1 MIMNWSDLF
10 QDALF
15 AAIAAIGFACI
26 SRPVNRAYG
35 FCALI
40 AALGHSLRYILLHS
54 ALADGHIVVA
64 TLVASVLVGVLA
76 VLSSQII
83 RSPAE
88 TLLFPALLPMIP
100 GIYAYK
106 AAAALAMCVMRDS
119 ADTFMRYYPIFTFNA
134 LTVGCILL
142 AMIVG
147 ATLPVVALKK
157 LSFTAT
163 R

>member
-1 MIMNWSDLF
+1 MNWSDLF

-26 SRPVNRAYG
+26 SRPVTRAYG

-40 AALGHSLRYILLHS
+40 AALGHSLRYLLLH
-54 ALADGHIVVA
+54 AAFADVHIVAA
-64 TLVASVLVGVLA
+64 TLVASVLVGIMA

-83 RSPAE
+83 HSPAE

-106 AAAALAMCVMRDS
+106 AAAALAMCVMRDGPD
-119 ADTFMRYYPIFTFNA
+119 AFMRYFPIFTFNA
-134 LTVGCILL
+134 LTAACILL
-142 AMIVG
+142 AMVVG
-147 ATLPVVALKK
+147 ATLPVVAMKK

>member
-1 MIMNWSDLF
+1 MNWSDLF

-26 SRPVNRAYG
+26 SRPVGRAYG

-40 AALGHSLRYILLHS
+40 AALGHSLRYLLLYAAFS
-54 ALADGHIVVA
+54 GLHIVAA
-64 TLVASVLVGVLA
+64 TFVASVLVGVMA

-106 AAAALAMCVMRDS
+106 AAAALAMCAMRDGQD
-119 ADTFMRYYPIFTFNA
+119 AFMCYFPIFTFNV
-134 LTVGCILL
+134 LTAGCILL
-142 AMIVG
+142 AMVVG
-147 ATLPVVALKK
+147 ATLPVVAMKN